1 MKRLR
6 LLKVVVQ
13 PTFVLVDDES
23 IEEMQGQPVLVS
35 AQDWPIYSSVIFP
48 EAFAELK
55 AQVEGPTTA
64 EDSEP
69 LTS

>member
-23 IEEMQGQPVLVS
+23 IEEMQGQLVLAS
-35 AQDWPIYSSVIFP
+35 RPKTGRS
-48 EAFAELK
+48 
-55 AQVEGPTTA
+55 TRR
-64 EDSEP
+64 
-69 LTS
+69 